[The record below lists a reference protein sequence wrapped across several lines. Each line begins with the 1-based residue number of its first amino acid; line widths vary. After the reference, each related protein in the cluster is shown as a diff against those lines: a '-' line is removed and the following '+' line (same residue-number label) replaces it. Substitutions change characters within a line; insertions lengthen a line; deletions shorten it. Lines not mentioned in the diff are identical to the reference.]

1 MKIRLSMVVGVL
13 LCLIG
18 GFLMFQG
25 SILGDRT
32 TGIARVVG
40 ILGIGIIASTKTPE
54 PTVKVIEERTQLA

>member
-1 MKIRLSMVVGVL
+1 VKIKLSMAVGLL

-25 SILGDRT
+25 SILGERT

-40 ILGIGIIASTKTPE
+40 IIGIGLIASTKTPALA
-54 PTVKVIEERTQLA
+54 VKRKEGM

>member
-13 LCLIG
+13 LCLVG

-25 SILGDRT
+25 NILGERT

-40 ILGIGIIASTKTPE
+40 IIGIGIIASSKTRALV
-54 PTVKVIEERTQLA
+54 VKHEEGM

>member
-25 SILGDRT
+25 SILGERT
-32 TGIARVVG
+32 TGVARVVG
-40 ILGIGIIASTKTPE
+40 IIGIGIIASKTSAPA
-54 PTVKVIEERTQLA
+54 VKVIEERT

>member
-1 MKIRLSMVVGVL
+1 MKIQVTIAVGVL

-25 SILGDRT
+25 SILGERT

-40 ILGIGIIASTKTPE
+40 IIGIGIIASTKTPA
-54 PTVKVIEERTQLA
+54 PAVKREQGT

>member
-1 MKIRLSMVVGVL
+1 MKIQLSIAVGVL

-25 SILGDRT
+25 SILGERT

-40 ILGIGIIASTKTPE
+40 IIGIGLIASTKTPAIA
-54 PTVKVIEERTQLA
+54 VKHEEGT

>member
-1 MKIRLSMVVGVL
+1 MKIRLSMAVGVL

-25 SILGDRT
+25 SILGERT

-40 ILGIGIIASTKTPE
+40 ILGIGIIASAKTPE
-54 PTVKVIEERTQLA
+54 PTVKVIEERT

>member
-13 LCLIG
+13 LCLVG

-25 SILGDRT
+25 SILGERT

-40 ILGIGIIASTKTPE
+40 ILGIGIIASTNTSAPA
-54 PTVKVIEERTQLA
+54 VNVIEERK